1 MALFIVSCHNKDMAL
16 LDPRIQKRLDEK
28 LTKLSKLRPLSATQV
43 QKLREQMEI
52 EMTYNSNAIE
62 GNSLTLR
69 ETWLV
74 LNEGMTIK
82 GKPLKDH
89 LEAKDHKEALDFLYE
104 LVSGKRCTISEHLVR
119 QLHQLVVQETE
130 KEWAGKYRNGAV
142 IIGGAKH
149 TPPDALDVLRQMANL
164 MQWLKK
170 NERKLHTIELAAIM
184 HHKLA
189 ATHPFFDGNGRTA
202 RLAMNVLLM
211 RKGFPLAII
220 LKNDRKK
227 YYAVLQKADKG
238 DEAALT
244 LFIAQAVERSI
255 DLYLRIF
262 SKTEKGKLLTLAEA
276 SKGSPYSSKY
286 LNLLARTG
294 KLDAFK
300 KGRVWYTTREAIER
314 YLGERLRRRV

>member
-1 MALFIVSCHNKDMAL
+1 MAFFCVSCHNKDMTL
-16 LDPRIQKRLDEK
+16 LDPRVRKRLDEK
-28 LTKLSKLRPLSATQV
+28 LMTLNKLRPLSASQV
-43 QKLREQMEI
+43 GKLREQMEI

-74 LNEGMTIK
+74 LHEGITIK

-104 LVSGKRCTISEHLVR
+104 LVSGKRCTISEHLIR
-119 QLHQLVVQETE
+119 QLHQLVIQGTE
-130 KEWAGKYRNGAV
+130 KEWAGRYRNGAV

-149 TPPDALDVLRQMANL
+149 IPPDALDVPRQMANL

-170 NERKLHTIELAAIM
+170 NERKLHTIELAAIL

-202 RLAMNVLLM
+202 RLVMNVLLM

-227 YYAVLQKADKG
+227 YYDVLQKADG
-238 DEAALT
+238 GELASLA
-244 LFIAQAVERSI
+244 LFIAQAVERTL
-255 DLYLRIF
+255 DLYLRTF
-262 SKTEKGKLLTLAEA
+262 TNEKAGKLVTLAAA
-276 SKGSPYSSKY
+276 SRNSPYGQKY
-286 LNLLARTG
+286 MNLLARTG
-294 KLDAFK
+294 RIFAVKR
-300 KGRVWYTTREAIER
+300 GRIWYTTKEAIEEYR
-314 YLGERLRRRV
+314 NARLRKR